1 LTTTNNKTILGDP
14 RLREATGYHLCYD
27 DYWDRLWIIQEIG
40 KATSI
45 EVGLI
50 ACQSESGMRI
60 PANARVYSCTFHW
73 PPFINFIQTE
83 LGSSGPAVGPI
94 LLDRQRRE
102 RYAGG
107 HSLRALLETHQ
118 HAKCGHPQDKIYGLV
133 GLAEDSHGFVIDYQR
148 SIFEVWKD
156 AMLYLKPSDHDS
168 VVQLAMLCFGLLDAS
183 SNLVPARELAKSVT
197 EQELEGP
204 RDTAEGT
211 VRFPLNFALVGTVA
225 HVGPQPEEIIKDL
238 GIADRWTT
246 NIKTNHTSGE
256 DFRDVMRES
265 DLLMLKL
272 LELEDRR
279 ALLWNVVPLPFGKP
293 QRLLHQLGS
302 ESQFLPP
309 PTPSSPTIQDAK
321 WEHRLYQLNGRKQSR
336 FEMVYHLG
344 ITVGC
349 VQEGDMVCQ
358 IPGTYKKFLLRRET
372 AAEGFRILGTA
383 YSPHDIGQR
392 DGSRDENSQ
401 YFTLLVDANMLYT
414 LFSPSLAKLLHHSV
428 WKPQSGEGEA
438 RRSIDWF
445 G

>member
-1 LTTTNNKTILGDP
+1 MATTNNNTILGDP
-14 RLREATGYHLCYD
+14 GLRKATGYRLCYD

-50 ACQSESGMRI
+50 ACESGSGTHI

-73 PPFINFIQTE
+73 YPFINFIQTE
-83 LGSSGPAVGPI
+83 LGSSGPVVGPI
-94 LLDRQRRE
+94 LLDRQRRG

-118 HAKCGHPQDKIYGLV
+118 YAKCGHPQDKIYGLV

-156 AMLYLKPSDHDS
+156 TMLFLKPSDHTS
-168 VVQLAMLCFGLLDAS
+168 VVQLAVLCFRLLDAS
-183 SNLVPARELAKSVT
+183 STVVPARELAKSVA

-211 VRFPLNFALVGTVA
+211 VRFPLNFALIGTVV
-225 HVGPQPEEIIKDL
+225 HVGPHPEEIIKDL
-238 GIADRWTT
+238 GMTDRWTT

-256 DFRDVMRES
+256 DFHEVVRES

-279 ALLWNVVPLPFGKP
+279 SLLWRVVPLPFGKP
-293 QRLLHQLGS
+293 QRLLHQLGF
-302 ESQFLPP
+302 ESQFLP
-309 PTPSSPTIQDAK
+309 PTPSSPTFQDAK
-321 WEHRLYQLNGRKQSR
+321 WEHRLYQLNGGEQSNINT
-336 FEMVYHLG
+336 VCHLG

-349 VQEGDMVCQ
+349 VQEGDIVCQ
-358 IPGTYKKFLLRRET
+358 IPGTYRNFLLRRET
-372 AAEGFRILGTA
+372 AAKELRILGTA
-383 YSPHDIGQR
+383 WSPHDIGQWG
-392 DGSRDENSQ
+392 GSRGENSQ

-414 LFSPSLAKLLHHSV
+414 LFSPRLAELLQHSV